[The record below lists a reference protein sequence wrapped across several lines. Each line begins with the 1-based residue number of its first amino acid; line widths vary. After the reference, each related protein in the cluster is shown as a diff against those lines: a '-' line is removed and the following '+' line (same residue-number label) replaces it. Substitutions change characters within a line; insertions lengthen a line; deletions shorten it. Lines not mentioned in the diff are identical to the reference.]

1 MTLYMTSKKLFTAT
15 LQKMIAPFVR
25 NRWQERMEGKMYF
38 PFRVFS
44 CALTRFYIIKLIKKL
59 IQYIAKDKGLQ
70 T

>member
-44 CALTRFYIIKLIKKL
+44 CALTGFLHYKVN
-59 IQYIAKDKGLQ
+59 
-70 T
+70 